1 MSRILASMARTR
13 PLAVLHLVWQ
23 VRGSEAKS
31 GSEVRVKETTEIKK
45 AVETILKPDK
55 DMEPERLQLLLNAQ
69 TQLALKLGKEYL
81 EILTR
86 KMGR

>member
-13 PLAVLHLVWQ
+13 PLAVLQLVWQ